1 MTPASTGTDGR
12 LGRLFAVQA
21 TASAS
26 ASRSTRNFM
35 LSSASLPQVRG
46 VGPPRTLLRRA
57 SLRVAGPAG
66 ARRRE
71 PLAAPSTPS
80 PTPLIAFCC
89 LRKIS
94 SRLHRGCAKCGELKL
109 VQVNGLSTGDSQ
121 VDNQGTNPGLRPQ
134 SSTGLRLSTVVHRLS
149 TGYPPGLFLGLCI
162 ASGRY
167 RLVLPRTFK
176 RKSTRFHR

>member
-12 LGRLFAVQA
+12 LGRLLAVHA

-35 LSSASLPQVRG
+35 LS
-46 VGPPRTLLRRA
+46 
-57 SLRVAGPAG
+57 LRVASSCQGVDPHELYCARQARASPAPPLRAPPLRG
-66 ARRRE
+66 GGSRR
-71 PLAAPSTPS
+71 AQSTTS

-109 VQVNGLSTGDSQ
+109 VQVNGLSTGDSH
-121 VDNQGTNPGLRPQ
+121 VGSQGINPGLRPQ
-134 SSTGLRLSTVVHRLS
+134 SST
-149 TGYPPGLFLGLCI
+149 
-162 ASGRY
+162 
-167 RLVLPRTFK
+167 
-176 RKSTRFHR
+176 